1 MLVVPTT
8 ALMVLVCI
16 CACRCKTVF
25 ACFSFFLII
34 ITFHAPLPLH
44 YFHIP
49 TMFSRVLKMLYYY
62 HFSCYEASELEV
74 NENFIIVGKD
84 FREIKSNDGRKN
96 YFLCCKT
103 LHCLII
109 FKYFLRALFSP
120 QIIDFYQYTSL
131 FGISL
136 YSLCMHASLF

>member
-1 MLVVPTT
+1 MDSTFSTEINFRAAAWWNLWWNNTPKIAAVDEFCVLVVPTT

-34 ITFHAPLPLH
+34 VTFHAPLPLH

-74 NENFIIVGKD
+74 NENFIIVGKRFPRD
-84 FREIKSNDGRKN
+84 KKQRRQEK
-96 YFLCCKT
+96 
-103 LHCLII
+103 
-109 FKYFLRALFSP
+109 LFS
-120 QIIDFYQYTSL
+120 L
-131 FGISL
+131 L
-136 YSLCMHASLF
+136 